1 MRNYVENTVMI
12 LWKFHPNKHF
22 IVAYPLS
29 ALKLFPADYMNYL
42 YRGKNCPMEEEP
54 TEVMI
59 ANLSNHLQV
68 YIKLNAQYVAGYFVI
83 HMKLCVVAT
92 ASATHAANESRRT
105 ALAHGA
111 GRENMKSEKIRA

>member
-1 MRNYVENTVMI
+1 MEDMI
-12 LWKFHPNKHF
+12 
-22 IVAYPLS
+22 VY
-29 ALKLFPADYMNYL
+29 
-42 YRGKNCPMEEEP
+42 
-54 TEVMI
+54 
-59 ANLSNHLQV
+59 LSNDLQV

>member
-1 MRNYVENTVMI
+1 
-12 LWKFHPNKHF
+12 
-22 IVAYPLS
+22 
-29 ALKLFPADYMNYL
+29 MNYP

-54 TEVMI
+54 TEVMT

-68 YIKLNAQYVAGYFVI
+68 YIKQNAQYYAGYFAI

-92 ASATHAANESRRT
+92 AFATHAFNESERIT

-111 GRENMKSEKIRA
+111 GRENLESEKIRA